1 MCALDAQTWSELR
14 AEPEKAAPAWET
26 LLLDASAVLPQIGP
40 AIVLAYTALE
50 VLIAAV
56 LSDLAAR
63 DPSKQA
69 LWTWV
74 QTLDYVRRPSVSD
87 HYSDL
92 FSLFTGQSLKSDQ
105 KLWEKF
111 CRLRRARN
119 TFVHEGTALA
129 DAQPVDADG
138 AGELILAAREIVK
151 WVREQLPTDL
161 RWQVHER
168 EHRFGVRLKE
178 IKEL

>member
-69 LWTWV
+69 LCKAPPV
-74 QTLDYVRRPSVSD
+74 FLD
-87 HYSDL
+87 
-92 FSLFTGQSLKSDQ
+92 
-105 KLWEKF
+105 
-111 CRLRRARN
+111 
-119 TFVHEGTALA
+119 
-129 DAQPVDADG
+129 
-138 AGELILAAREIVK
+138 
-151 WVREQLPTDL
+151 TD
-161 RWQVHER
+161 
-168 EHRFGVRLKE
+168 
-178 IKEL
+178 